1 MNSSFLPSHMS
12 KGSVTLVGAGPGD
25 PELLTLKAVRA
36 IANATVILVDDLV
49 NDEVLAH
56 ANSNARIVHVG
67 KRGGCKSTPQA
78 FIEKM
83 MVAEAKNGECV
94 VRLKG
99 GDPLIFGR
107 SGEEMTALKKAGI
120 ACTIVNG
127 ITAGLAAANSMQ
139 MPLTHREHAHGVVF
153 VTGHAAPGGAQTDWA
168 ALGKMTNELKLTL
181 VIYMGVSH
189 ADEIQSGL
197 LAHRPVDTPVVLIQS
212 ASTVN
217 ERHVRTQLCELT
229 QTMVT
234 EALSSPL
241 IMVIG
246 DVAKLAKA
254 HLLSYVSSEQDGY
267 NSRLVA

>member
-1 MNSSFLPSHMS
+1 MNSSLLPSNMS

-36 IANATVILVDDLV
+36 IASATVILVDDLV

-56 ANSNARIVHVG
+56 ANSNARIVYVG

-107 SGEEMTALKKAGI
+107 SGEEMAALKKAGI
-120 ACTIVNG
+120 PCTVVNG

-139 MPLTHREHAHGVVF
+139 MPLTHRDYAHGVVF
-153 VTGHAAPGGAQTDWA
+153 VTGHAAPGGEPTDWLL
-168 ALGKMTNELKLTL
+168 LGQMAEKNKLTL

-189 ADEIQSGL
+189 AEQIQSGL
-197 LAHRPVDTPVVLIQS
+197 LTHMSPATPVALIQN
-212 ASTVN
+212 ASSVQ
-217 ERHVRTQLCELT
+217 EIKSRTTLGRLTSTIQGEQL
-229 QTMVT
+229 
-234 EALSSPL
+234 ASPL
-241 IMVIG
+241 VMVIG
-246 DVAKLAKA
+246 DVVKSAAI
-254 HLLSYVSSEQDGY
+254 VSQASVSPMKVRY
-267 NSRLVA
+267 NPRLVA